1 VPASVFVFDKKTN
14 FGRVFLKGRSPRELG
29 SRAVIPGISSVKR
42 TLLNSKIHRATVTGA
57 NLHYVGSQ
65 RHWYGLSASN
75 EFGQKYAS
83 TTRYPMRFKL
93 PLGGDQS
100 EQLMDSTFQAKAQ
113 SSPSLFCFPYA
124 GAGASAF
131 ASWADLMP
139 PEVELCAVQL
149 PGRESRLRE
158 KPFVRLP
165 PLVRAVRESLR
176 PYLHKPFAF
185 FGHSM
190 GALISF
196 ELARELRR
204 TLWRWFRRRAW
215 KPSGA
220 SFPRPL
226 PRGVAVATTDLQA
239 RIDQW
244 INFKSAAAAEPGAK
258 AAALHARPELGVDC
272 VAPRNETEQT
282 IAGIWP
288 ELLGIEPIGVHDNFF
303 ELGGQSLLATQVV
316 ARVRTALK
324 TDLPLRR
331 FFEEPTVA
339 ELAHA
344 ILPEKNGQSSAKP
357 QESAAI
363 ASV

>member
-1 VPASVFVFDKKTN
+1 MNSSWI
-14 FGRVFLKGRSPRELG
+14 LRSKPKPKAHL
-29 SRAVIPGISSVKR
+29 
-42 TLLNSKIHRATVTGA
+42 
-57 NLHYVGSQ
+57 
-65 RHWYGLSASN
+65 
-75 EFGQKYAS
+75 
-83 TTRYPMRFKL
+83 RF
-93 PLGGDQS
+93 
-100 EQLMDSTFQAKAQ
+100 
-113 SSPSLFCFPYA
+113 FCFPYA

-226 PRGVAVATTDLQA
+226 PRGVAVCNDRSPSAHRPVDQFQVRRRGRAGRKSRRAARATGAGRRLRRTAQRNRADHRRYLA
-239 RIDQW
+239 RV
-244 INFKSAAAAEPGAK
+244 
-258 AAALHARPELGVDC
+258 ARHRADRRSRQLFRAGRP
-272 VAPRNETEQT
+272 VAT
-282 IAGIWP
+282 GK
-288 ELLGIEPIGVHDNFF
+288 
-303 ELGGQSLLATQVV
+303 QVV

-344 ILPEKNGQSSAKP
+344 ILLEKNGQSSAKP

>member
-1 VPASVFVFDKKTN
+1 
-14 FGRVFLKGRSPRELG
+14 
-29 SRAVIPGISSVKR
+29 VKR

-57 NLHYVGSQ
+57 NPYYVGSQ

-75 EFGQKYAS
+75 EFCQKYES
-83 TTRYPMRFKL
+83 TTRYATRFKL

-113 SSPSLFCFPYA
+113 SSPSLFLFPVCR
-124 GAGASAF
+124 GGASAF

-139 PEVELCAVQL
+139 PEVEHCAVQL
-149 PGRESRLRE
+149 PGRETRLRE
-158 KPFVRLP
+158 KPVVRLP

-176 PYLHKPFAF
+176 PYLYKPFAF

-196 ELARELRR
+196 ELAREFRR

-215 KPSGA
+215 KPSGE
-220 SFPRPL
+220 SFARPL
-226 PRGVAVATTDLQA
+226 RAAWPSQRPISKRASTSGS
-239 RIDQW
+239 I
-244 INFKSAAAAEPGAK
+244 FKSAAAAEPGAK
-258 AAALHARPELGVDC
+258 AAALHARPELGVNC
-272 VAPRNETEQT
+272 VAPRNET
-282 IAGIWP
+282 IAGIWQ
-288 ELLGIEPIGVHDNFF
+288 ELLGIEPIGVHYNFF

>member
-1 VPASVFVFDKKTN
+1 
-14 FGRVFLKGRSPRELG
+14 
-29 SRAVIPGISSVKR
+29 
-42 TLLNSKIHRATVTGA
+42 
-57 NLHYVGSQ
+57 
-65 RHWYGLSASN
+65 
-75 EFGQKYAS
+75 
-83 TTRYPMRFKL
+83 
-93 PLGGDQS
+93 
-100 EQLMDSTFQAKAQ
+100 
-113 SSPSLFCFPYA
+113 
-124 GAGASAF
+124 
-131 ASWADLMP
+131 MP

-149 PGRESRLRE
+149 PGRETRLRE

-190 GALISF
+190 GALTSF

-215 KPSGA
+215 KLPGA

-226 PRGVAVATTDLQA
+226 RAACPSQRPISKRAPTS
-239 RIDQW
+239 W
-244 INFKSAAAAEPGAK
+244 INFKSTAATEPSAK
-258 AAALHARPELGVDC
+258 AAAMRARPELGVDC
-272 VAPRNETEQT
+272 IAPRNETEQT
-282 IAGIWP
+282 IAGIWQ

-316 ARVRTALK
+316 ARVSTALK
-324 TDLPLRR
+324 TNLLRG

-344 ILPEKNGQSSAKP
+344 ILPEKNGQSSAKL